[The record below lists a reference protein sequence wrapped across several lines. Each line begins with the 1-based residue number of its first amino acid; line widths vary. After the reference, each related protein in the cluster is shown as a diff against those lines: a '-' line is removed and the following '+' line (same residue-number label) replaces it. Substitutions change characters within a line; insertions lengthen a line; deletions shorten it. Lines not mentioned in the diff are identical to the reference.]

1 MSNFNSKEFGR
12 NIRIARKM
20 KGLTQDQL
28 GFLIGKDGSSIGR
41 FENGDVS
48 PTAKDISKICK
59 ELDVEPYQLFETNF
73 RIKNTSKNINPFK
86 TDTLFLYYIGYE
98 KVSKKYIPFKIKL
111 KLHNNNGICTI
122 DYTSVQNDKIYL
134 SGYILA
140 DDNIAFCIFENNKE
154 VSPRLEVGE
163 LIINISSGTDN
174 IMIGSYTGTNGQYI
188 PSFRKCLI
196 SKENYEKC
204 TDEMLKL
211 LNVDEKDIEIL
222 KEYNILYLNLS
233 QPYEFE

>member
-59 ELDVEPYQLFETNF
+59 ELDIEPYQLFETNF

-86 TDTLFLYYIGYE
+86 TDTLFYITL
-98 KVSKKYIPFKIKL
+98 VMKKFQKNIFLL
-111 KLHNNNGICTI
+111 K
-122 DYTSVQNDKIYL
+122 
-134 SGYILA
+134 
-140 DDNIAFCIFENNKE
+140 
-154 VSPRLEVGE
+154 
-163 LIINISSGTDN
+163 
-174 IMIGSYTGTNGQYI
+174 
-188 PSFRKCLI
+188 
-196 SKENYEKC
+196 
-204 TDEMLKL
+204 
-211 LNVDEKDIEIL
+211 
-222 KEYNILYLNLS
+222 
-233 QPYEFE
+233 